1 MQKLKTIAMG
11 NEFDEFNKLIEKKK
25 AADRRQRKITLII
38 ILNSIVLIL
47 IISYSTTIKQKENI
61 ALTQK
66 LDTAQVVQ
74 KQKDSLQNKLTEIK
88 THLDSV
94 SLANEQL
101 NLGVI
106 YATSKRPS
114 EAINAYSRSIA
125 LDPNNSIPYNL
136 RGYLYFVKGDYD
148 KAVFDL
154 ENSIKID
161 SNDIW
166 GHYNLALAYFAIN
179 DTIRAFSEVKKIIYI
194 DSSFYEVI
202 KNDDQFKKFKKISGF
217 NTLITKRYVKAPN

>member
-1 MQKLKTIAMG
+1 ME
-11 NEFDEFNKLIEKKK
+11 NEFDMLIEKKK

-47 IISYSTTIKQKENI
+47 IISYSTTMKQKENI

-74 KQKDSLQNKLTEIK
+74 KQKDSLQSELTEIK
-88 THLDSV
+88 TQLDSV

-106 YATSKRPS
+106 YATSKRPAK
-114 EAINAYSRSIA
+114 AIDAYTKAIE
-125 LDPNNSIPYNL
+125 LDPNNSVPYNL
-136 RGYLYFVKGDYD
+136 RGYIYFVKGEYD

-154 ENSIKID
+154 ENSVKID

-166 GHYNLALAYFAIN
+166 GHYNLALAYMAIN
-179 DTIRAFSEVKKIIYI
+179 DTIHALSEVKKIIHS
-194 DSSFYEVI
+194 DPSFYEVI
-202 KNDDQFKKFKKISGF
+202 KNDDQFNKFRRLSAFDAIFKKRH
-217 NTLITKRYVKAPN
+217 KQR